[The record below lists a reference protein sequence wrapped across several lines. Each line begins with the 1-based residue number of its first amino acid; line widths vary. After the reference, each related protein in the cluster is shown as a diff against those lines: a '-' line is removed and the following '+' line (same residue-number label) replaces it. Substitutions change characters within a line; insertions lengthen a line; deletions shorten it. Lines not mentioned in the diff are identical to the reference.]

1 VEDLSMPELT
11 DEQMEG
17 LCLAAEKA
25 AREYVLTKVSSK
37 KIERLDISAEA
48 DGKKPVELRVEVEIT
63 LSSSMKHYDVRN
75 LVDDAVRKAFSS
87 AEEQLREMACHSHR

>member
-1 VEDLSMPELT
+1 MPELT

-17 LCLAAEKA
+17 LCLVAEKT